1 MSVPVRRWPIA
12 ARLLLSA
19 LVLVLLLL
27 PVSGGLLAWNFR
39 EAVNDSFNDRLEFL
53 QDMVIAGIEFRP
65 ETQTLAPGPQLSDPR
80 FERVY
85 SGWYWQVSSAGMDTV
100 TSRSLWDQRLPVA
113 IDESLHWQTMT
124 GPREQAL
131 RAVTRRVQLPSYQ
144 EPIYVTVAGD
154 LTEVNQQVARFQ
166 TLLIVSLVT
175 LAVLLLAMIALQ
187 IRWGLAPLRRL
198 EKSLRAVESGHRQ
211 TLDIDF
217 PEELARLARAT
228 NQVLARDQRL
238 IERGRTTA
246 GNLAHALKTPV
257 AVLSGLCEQLPEAQQ
272 SAFRAELARLNDAVR
287 HHLARASAAGP
298 SAMGGGVQ
306 ANEALQPVLAALST
320 LAERRSIEFTR
331 TIEVS
336 GPVPFEEQD
345 LQELVGNLVE
355 NALNWAEHRV
365 FLSITGDNHQAL
377 VLTVDDD
384 GPGMTEEN
392 INRALERG
400 GRLDEA
406 RSGSGL
412 GLAIVNDLVQLYAG
426 KLQLQ
431 TSPDLGGL
439 QVRAEFSKP

>member
-1 MSVPVRRWPIA
+1 MRLPVRRWPIA
-12 ARLLLSA
+12 VRLLLSA

-27 PVSGGLLAWNFR
+27 PVAGALLAWNFR
-39 EAVNDSFNDRLEFL
+39 EAVNDSFDDRLEFL

-65 ETQTLAPGPQLSDPR
+65 QSDTLIPGPQLSDPR

-85 SGWYWQVSSAGMDTV
+85 SGWYWQVSGEGMNAV
-100 TSRSLWDQRLPVA
+100 TSRSLWDQRLPVTTGQ
-113 IDESLHWQTMT
+113 SLHWQTMT
-124 GPREQAL
+124 GPREQSL

-144 EPIYVTVAGD
+144 ESVYVTVAGD

-198 EKSLRAVESGHRQ
+198 ERSLRAVEAGRWQ
-211 TLDIDF
+211 TLDTDF

-228 NQVLARDQRL
+228 NQVLARDQRM

-257 AVLSGLCEQLPEAQQ
+257 SVLSSLCENLPEDQRAAFQ
-272 SAFRAELARLNDAVR
+272 SELARLNHAVR

-298 SAMGGGVQ
+298 AAIGGGIQVDDV
-306 ANEALQPVLAALST
+306 LQPVLQALAT
-320 LAERRSIEFTR
+320 LAERRGVEFSR
-331 TIEVS
+331 NVQVK
-336 GPVPFEEQD
+336 GQVPFEQQD

-355 NALNWAEHRV
+355 NALNWAGHQV
-365 FLSITGDNHQAL
+365 DLSITGDAETLLL
-377 VLTVDDD
+377 VVDDD
-384 GPGMTEEN
+384 GPGMTEAQMQQ
-392 INRALERG
+392 ALERG
-400 GRLDEA
+400 GRLDES

-412 GLAIVNDLVQLYAG
+412 GLAIVNDLVQLYG
-426 KLQLQ
+426 GVLQLQ
-431 TSPDLGGL
+431 HSPALKGL
-439 QVRAEFSKP
+439 RVKVCFTR